1 MWEVLLSPDSQRH
14 SGGMVLELLLP
25 DSQRHSGGSGAGA
38 ALARLT
44 ESFWRFWCRSCSCPT
59 HRVILEVLVRELLLP
74 NSQPHSGGSGAGAAL
89 ARLGS
94 AIPDLV
100 QDLLHV
106 PQRGG
111 A

>member
-1 MWEVLLSPDSQRH
+1 MRELLLPDSQPH
-14 SGGMVLELLLP
+14 SGGLVRELLLP
-25 DSQRHSGGSGAGA
+25 DSQR
-38 ALARLT
+38 
-44 ESFWRFWCRSCSCPT
+44 
-59 HRVILEVLVRELLLP
+59 
-74 NSQPHSGGSGAGAAL
+74 HSGGSGAGAAL